1 VKKVLNDMTIMK
13 KPHLLFNL
21 PVACL
26 LTAACGRTDEKP
38 IGEVIDEALASAT
51 EQSLRMARKY
61 EADSLALP
69 RSYAG
74 GQDVSS
80 DSRWWCS
87 GFFSGLLWY
96 LYENDPRPELLS
108 YARQY
113 TARVEREKYNT
124 HTHDLGFML
133 YCSFGNGLRLTAD
146 TTCRNVLLTGA
157 GSLSSRYD
165 PSIGLIRS
173 WDNTNGGQWQYPV
186 IIDNMMNLDLL
197 FWAARESGDSR
208 YRDIAVSHA
217 DRTMEHHFRP
227 DFSSFHVVSYD
238 TVTAL
243 PHVWQTHQGFA
254 DGSAWARGQAWG
266 LYGYTVAYRETGD
279 DRYLEQ
285 AVQIARFLLS
295 HPNMPDDY
303 IPYWD
308 FNAPGIPGELRDASA
323 GAIIC
328 SALIEL
334 SGYVDDALAA
344 QYLQVAERQLRTLAS
359 PEYTAEPGEN
369 GDFILMHSV
378 GHLPGDSEVDVPLT
392 YADYYYVE
400 ALTRWPTSITDAY

>member
-1 VKKVLNDMTIMK
+1 MK
-13 KPHLLFNL
+13 QPHSLFAL
-21 PVACL
+21 PVVCL
-26 LTAACGRTDEKP
+26 LVLTAACGRAHEKP
-38 IGEVIDEALASAT
+38 IGEVVDQALASAA
-51 EQSLRMARKY
+51 EQSLRMAAKY
-61 EADSLALP
+61 ESDSLALP
-69 RSYAG
+69 RSYAD

-87 GFFSGLLWY
+87 GFFPGLLWY
-96 LYENDPRPELLS
+96 LYENDPRPELLA

-133 YCSFGNGLRLTAD
+133 YCSFGNALRLTAD
-146 TTCRNVLLTGA
+146 TACREVLLTGA
-157 GSLSSRYD
+157 RSLSSRYN

-173 WDNTNGGQWQYPV
+173 WDHTNGGQWQYPV
-186 IIDNMMNLDLL
+186 IIDNMMNLELL
-197 FWAARESGDSR
+197 FWAARESGDASF
-208 YRDIAVSHA
+208 RDIAVSHA
-217 DRTMEHHFRP
+217 DHTMEHHFRP
-227 DFSSFHVVSYD
+227 DFSTVHVVSYD
-238 TVTAL
+238 TVTAM
-243 PHVWQTHQGFA
+243 PHARQTHQGFA

-279 DRYLEQ
+279 RRYLEQ

-295 HPNMPDDY
+295 HPNMPGDY

-334 SGYVDDALAA
+334 SGYVDDVLSA
-344 QYLQVAERQLRTLAS
+344 QYLRVAEKQLRTLAS
-359 PEYTAEPGEN
+359 PQYTAEPGAN

-378 GHLPGDSEVDVPLT
+378 GHLPGGSEVDVPLT

-400 ALTRWPTSITDAY
+400 ALTRASRIPSLGGK